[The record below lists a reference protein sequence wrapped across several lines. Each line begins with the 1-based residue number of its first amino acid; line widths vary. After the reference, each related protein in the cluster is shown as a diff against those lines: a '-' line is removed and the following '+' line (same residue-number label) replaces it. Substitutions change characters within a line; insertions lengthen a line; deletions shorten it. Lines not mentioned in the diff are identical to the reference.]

1 MLSRWTL
8 PRGSVG
14 LASVVLAAV
23 TLAGLLAPWIAPYDP
38 LEQPD
43 ALVGRHLPPL
53 AARPAVRL
61 AYGWELAD
69 KVERTPGGLRIE
81 RRGKTSERRAE
92 EVRNLTEDGVSD
104 RRFYLL
110 GSDRLSRDVFSRLIY
125 GARASLAIGLGSVA
139 LAFVIGITVG
149 ALAALGP
156 KILDSV
162 LMRVVDGLIAL
173 PWLVLLIFLVA
184 LFPGNNLTM
193 MVLLLGGSTWM
204 SLARMVRGEL
214 LSLKERDFILAVRGL
229 GAGPFYVFRRHL
241 LPNALPPLLVDATL
255 RIADL
260 ILVESTLSFL
270 GFGIQRPRPSWG
282 NMIAE
287 SRVSMGTAWWEGL
300 FPGLAIVATVISLA
314 VVADALR
321 ERLDPRARSRPAA
334 G

>member
-1 MLSRWTL
+1 MRSRWKL
-8 PRGSVG
+8 PRRSVG

-23 TLAGLLAPWIAPYDP
+23 AAAGLLAPWIAPYDP

-43 ALVGRHLPPL
+43 AVVGRHLPPL
-53 AARPAVRL
+53 TVYPAVRL
-61 AYGWELAD
+61 EYGWELAER
-69 KVERTPGGLRIE
+69 VERTPEGLRLE
-81 RRGKTSERRAE
+81 RRGTTTERRAE
-92 EVRNLTEDGVSD
+92 EVLNLTEDGVSD

-110 GSDRLSRDVFSRLIY
+110 GSDRLSRDVFSRLVY

-139 LAFVIGITVG
+139 LAFLIGVTVG

-156 KILDSV
+156 RFLDSL
-162 LMRVVDGLIAL
+162 LMRTVDGMIAL

-184 LFPGNNLTM
+184 LFPGSNLTM

-204 SLARMVRGEL
+204 GLARLVRGEL

-229 GAGPFYVFRRHL
+229 GAGPVYVFWRHL
-241 LPNALPPLLVDATL
+241 LPNALPPLLIDATL
-255 RIADL
+255 RIAGL
-260 ILVESTLSFL
+260 ILFESTLSFL

-287 SRVSMGTAWWEGL
+287 SRNSMGTAWWEGL
-300 FPGLAIVATVISLA
+300 FPGLAIVATVLSLA

-321 ERLDPRARSRPAA
+321 DRLDPRSRRGAR